1 MASIVI
7 RDLTE
12 NTILD
17 HEAMAA
23 VIGGARL
30 RGRPVNL
37 GPAFIRGAR
46 IVDFPGVPRRKRPA
60 AAQAGTPGSGASTQR
75 K

>member
-1 MASIVI
+1 MASLII

-12 NTILD
+12 NTDLD

-23 VIGGARL
+23 IIGGARL

-37 GPAFIRGAR
+37 GPAFARGAR
-46 IVDFPGVPRRKRPA
+46 IVDFPSGVQRSRSAGGQSRAVPSSAPDRRK
-60 AAQAGTPGSGASTQR
+60 
-75 K
+75 